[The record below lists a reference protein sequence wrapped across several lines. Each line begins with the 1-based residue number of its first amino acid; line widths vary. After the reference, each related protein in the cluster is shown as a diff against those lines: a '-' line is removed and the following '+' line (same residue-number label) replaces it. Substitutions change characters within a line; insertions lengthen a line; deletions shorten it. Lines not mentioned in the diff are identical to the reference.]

1 MVGFTGVYIILDFLP
16 SFFLG
21 SVRPYQEFLPCTGYN
36 SYYVNTQRPQSDF
49 NCSVLPRHLHRV
61 RLINKSTRGKRPI
74 QFNATTGGDDDA
86 TSTPGARHKQEDPP
100 TSDAY
105 DYEFD
110 DDAEKDAYELYSEVM
125 LSLLEEAAASE
136 RRGGEGATPIAWL

>member
-36 SYYVNTQRPQSDF
+36 SYYVNTQPPQSDF
-49 NCSVLPRHLHRV
+49 NCSVLHRHLHRV
-61 RLINKSTRGKRPI
+61 RLINKLTRGKRPI

-136 RRGGEGATPIAWL
+136 RRGGKGGTPVAWL